1 MVVIFQYKVTT
12 EIPVEDEAFRN
23 EYLPNIQEF
32 AQSFFKDDPVCCDP
46 SAVTE
51 RSGPSYAISVI
62 DFFQVLI
69 QKY

>member
-12 EIPVEDEAFRN
+12 KIPVEDEAFRN